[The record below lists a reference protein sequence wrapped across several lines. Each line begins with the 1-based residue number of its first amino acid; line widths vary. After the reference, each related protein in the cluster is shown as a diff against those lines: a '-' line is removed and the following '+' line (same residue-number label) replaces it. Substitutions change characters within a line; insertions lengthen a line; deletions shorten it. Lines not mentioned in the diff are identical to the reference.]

1 MSNLQQLTDRLE
13 IAELVTRLGNWLDGR
28 GGDPATIY
36 DRDVVA
42 RSPRGEFHGY
52 DAVIAFVARAD
63 PSGDRFQHF
72 HTDVLVQLDGDRAEV
87 TANQLVQFFQPG
99 EAPHRTS
106 GLRLRYDVVRRPGG
120 WRIAAADIDLAWL
133 IGTLPAA

>member
-1 MSNLQQLTDRLE
+1 MSNLHHVADRLE
-13 IAELVTRLGNWLDGR
+13 IAELITRLGHWLDGR

-36 DRDVVA
+36 DRDVVV
-42 RSPRGEFHGY
+42 RSPRGEFRGY
-52 DAVIAFVARAD
+52 DEVMAYLTRAD
-63 PSGDRFQHF
+63 PSGERAQHF
-72 HTDVLVQLDGDRAEV
+72 HTDVLVAIDADRAEV

-106 GLRLRYDVVRRPGG
+106 GLRLRYEVVRRPEG
-120 WRIAAADIDLAWL
+120 WRLARAEIDLAWL